1 MKINKTLLLSI
12 LAMSLPAIL
21 EMALNTMLGMAD
33 TIMISR
39 FIGKEALASVGFAN
53 QIMFLLIFVFSSFNT
68 GAIALISRAYGE
80 QNFKK
85 LKDIATQSI
94 TLNLLIGI
102 IILFLSVILSNY
114 IFRIFDVSQ
123 EVYNNSVL
131 YFKIILVGIIPMFIS
146 FAFSAILRGAGD
158 TVTPMRITAI
168 ANILNI
174 IGNYVLI
181 KGVGPFPELGI
192 AGAAWSTT
200 ISRFIALLL
209 YIYKIYIKDSSIK
222 LKPSLFLSKKIV
234 KPLWEISLPGGI
246 EQGLMQ
252 LSFVVLGVIVSKL
265 DTISEATFRILIQ
278 IESLSF
284 MPAVGM
290 SIAAATLVG
299 QSLGEK
305 NENKAVEIGY
315 LSSFL
320 GILWGIFIGLLFIL
334 FPSSAI
340 VVFSKESSILETGI
354 GVMLFMGINQLGLN
368 FVIVMSGALRGAGDT
383 KFVMIVTVL
392 RLWLIFIPL
401 SYLFINRMNLGLAG
415 VWYAEIISFIV
426 FSTQFFFRF
435 KSRKW
440 VKDI

>member
-1 MKINKTLLLSI
+1 
-12 LAMSLPAIL
+12 
-21 EMALNTMLGMAD
+21 
-33 TIMISR
+33 
-39 FIGKEALASVGFAN
+39 
-53 QIMFLLIFVFSSFNT
+53 
-68 GAIALISRAYGE
+68 
-80 QNFKK
+80 
-85 LKDIATQSI
+85 TQSI